1 MKRILATAG
10 LAAATLSLALSPAFS
25 AAQADSAKPAAE
37 TKLAPKPTR
46 IQAWEIPM
54 VMLPTEATQLPAVGV
69 PFMVKDEKPLFE
81 IPLGWQFAAQLDG
94 DLILEYQKEKVTIPA
109 GTVLPASWAEG
120 GDLPPVRGKTQ
131 IFCADPRSN
140 VVQEAFSILTLGITD
155 LFTTKSNDMRF
166 CVIDDTGDGSFDH
179 GFLEGMKDPT
189 LNKKFQLNGETY
201 QKKNLQKHHN
211 GQISLNFKN
220 GGLLLG
226 PKLAIQISGDA
237 YDLWDV
243 DSVRTLGRFG
253 IGTVYSGRYG
263 IDRKKLP
270 QTYNVLGVRFKVL
283 EFDKKN
289 AQVKVQIEHYP
300 STTAI
305 QPTFWVNRYG

>member
-1 MKRILATAG
+1 MKRLFSVAA
-10 LAAATLSLALSPAFS
+10 LAAMALSVATTPAQS
-25 AAQADSAKPAAE
+25 APQADAKQAAADP
-37 TKLAPKPTR
+37 KLKR

-54 VMLPTEATQLPAVGV
+54 VMLPSETTQLPAVGV

-94 DLILEYQKEKVTIPA
+94 DLTLEYQKEKVTIPA

-120 GDLPPVRGKTQ
+120 GDLAPVRGKTQ

-140 VVQEAFSILTLGITD
+140 VVQEAFSLLTLGITD
-155 LFTTKSNDMRF
+155 LFTTKSKDMRF
-166 CVIDDTGDGSFDH
+166 CVIDDTGDGSLDH

-201 QKKNLQKHHN
+201 QKKNLYKHPN
-211 GQISLNFKN
+211 GKISVLFKN
-220 GGLLLG
+220 GGMLSG
-226 PKLAIQISGDA
+226 PTLSIQITGNA

-243 DSVRTLGRFG
+243 ASVRTLSRYGG
-253 IGTVYSGRYG
+253 GTNYSGTYS

-270 QTYNVLGVRFKVL
+270 RTYSILGVRLKVL
-283 EFDKKN
+283 EMDKKN
-289 AQVKVQIEHYP
+289 AQAKVQIERYP
-300 STTAI
+300 GTTAI
-305 QPTFWVNRYG
+305 QPTFWTY